1 MIKAVMVF
9 LSLMIVIGIV
19 GNALFPGAMARQLK
33 SRLRGKI
40 RLGAAKPPTCP
51 GCGRYVIGAARC
63 GCGKG

>member
-9 LSLMIVIGIV
+9 LLLMVVIGIV

-40 RLGAAKPPTCP
+40 RLGVAKPPTCP
-51 GCGRYVIGAARC
+51 ACGRCVIGEVRC
-63 GCGKG
+63 GCSKG